1 MKTSENF
8 FNFVDMLRLQD
19 NAVNKISA
27 QDFTLDEL
35 IEFEKFLVTLG
46 KAYNASNIDKLHR
59 NFRDCVSDYEKKIA
73 RASMDEIEN
82 ADWIDEDFFNLK
94 LQVEDM
100 AALLVFDTANGFFS
114 EARR

>member
-35 IEFEKFLVTLG
+35 VEFEKFLVTLG
-46 KAYNASNIDKLHR
+46 KAYNASNIDKLH
-59 NFRDCVSDYEKKIA
+59 NLFCDCTDDYEMKIA
-73 RASMDEIEN
+73 RDSMDDIEN
-82 ADWIDEDFFNLK
+82 ADWVDEDFFDLK

>member
-19 NAVNKISA
+19 NAINKISA

-35 IEFEKFLVTLG
+35 IEFEKFLVTLS
-46 KAYNASNIDKLHR
+46 KAYNASNIDKLHQL
-59 NFRDCVSDYEKKIA
+59 FSDCVSDYEKKVTY
-73 RASMDEIEN
+73 ASMDEIEN
-82 ADWIDEDFFNLK
+82 ADWIDEDFFDLK
-94 LQVEDM
+94 LQVEEM

>member
-35 IEFEKFLVTLG
+35 VEFEKFLVTLG

-59 NFRDCVSDYEKKIA
+59 DFCYHANQFEMKTA

-82 ADWIDEDFFNLK
+82 ADWLDEDFMSLK
-94 LQVEDM
+94 IQVEDM

-114 EARR
+114 EVRR